1 MHAKYWAKEEKTNDG
16 WNDRKRHRLIYTE
29 TLGSVFTDTH
39 RRIISQNT
47 QGRENQESFCCLTAA
62 HCATKNWTTW
72 TPPPLFQ
79 YISSYRN
86 EWCKMKDISRS
97 EAELTLAASFILL
110 INFLAVTGNFMV
122 CLAVYRNRSLL
133 TVPFL
138 YVLAL
143 AISDFLVALLCFPFC
158 VSAAIQGRWVFGHLF
173 CQFNGFILYCWAAVS
188 VFVLALTAINR
199 FYRVC
204 KPNTY
209 RRIFTMKNSLFVIVS
224 ACVLP
229 VGGGLIA
236 TFAGPVTYKYSLG
249 RFFCVA
255 SYNDK
260 NMERSIGLT
269 LHVVHV
275 LLPMIVIIF
284 CYCKVFGVVRH
295 HSTAVIPSLQAA
307 HGTNSNVSMTLFEAR
322 ATKMLFSVL
331 VGFTVC
337 WTPVFVVGVLACA
350 FSSPLP
356 QFADLIYTFFAVSS
370 SVINPF
376 IYGFMNR
383 AFRKEFKKI
392 LRCYQ

>member
-1 MHAKYWAKEEKTNDG
+1 
-16 WNDRKRHRLIYTE
+16 
-29 TLGSVFTDTH
+29 
-39 RRIISQNT
+39 
-47 QGRENQESFCCLTAA
+47 
-62 HCATKNWTTW
+62 
-72 TPPPLFQ
+72 
-79 YISSYRN
+79 
-86 EWCKMKDISRS
+86 MKDISRS

-236 TFAGPVTYKYSLG
+236 THVHRPSDLQVQPWPLLLCCLLQRQEHGKINRFDTPCGP
-249 RFFCVA
+249 RFTPHDCH
-255 SYNDK
+255 Y
-260 NMERSIGLT
+260 I
-269 LHVVHV
+269 
-275 LLPMIVIIF
+275 LL
-284 CYCKVFGVVRH
+284 
-295 HSTAVIPSLQAA
+295 L
-307 HGTNSNVSMTLFEAR
+307 
-322 ATKMLFSVL
+322 
-331 VGFTVC
+331 
-337 WTPVFVVGVLACA
+337 
-350 FSSPLP
+350 
-356 QFADLIYTFFAVSS
+356 
-370 SVINPF
+370 
-376 IYGFMNR
+376 
-383 AFRKEFKKI
+383 
-392 LRCYQ
+392 